1 MWGSNLLRQPAT
13 DYRGRGAGETTA
25 AVEAA
30 QQGPAG
36 PGVIDR
42 LASTGK
48 SLLDVFQPKPAE
60 TKPEPVEK
68 VWRDR
73 EELETTTDKVHE
85 ARPFGSSRAEAQAG
99 RTKVTVDPVAIDQE
113 YAAARGHGL
122 AKGYH
127 LYTSAP
133 LPVEVESTPRSDW
146 YVSPDT
152 LASEN
157 QGTELLAPQAQTA
170 RQKHEAAMMRHDP
183 DLQLQ
188 PMLEA
193 IDAADR
199 DVEKTCDALGAK
211 AKSVEAQLETL
222 NALIKMYNKAKQRE
236 ADLTIKLAGEVSQG
250 GGKEGSPAL
259 QARNEQTNECLKL
272 KGSML
277 KDLDA
282 YEDAAHAAA
291 RLVAEHQ
298 RLLAEYEAAVAAYS
312 GEWDRLQAEGTH
324 VRRAAL
330 EKMVALYDAL
340 QDKITG
346 IELRLTDHVLMGT
359 MEEAERMAAA
369 PGPDGDEL
377 RALKAEEGSLVARQ
391 KQQKGVLTKVARK
404 AVEAE
409 EAHAKVMALLNGPG
423 LRSEN
428 DPEEGDYHNLEHCKK
443 KAANLAALSAAL
455 LAAVDEAYSA
465 AGEHEAMRPIKERV
479 VPVPQPK
486 TKVVTKEVVREV
498 VRNGE
503 PTQHYMRKTPSDA
516 KWEQRM
522 VLVALPDA
530 SSPQLGVM
538 LTRDAALQPSVTAE
552 VTEYNKRGKKGRVV
566 EKTVETKGGF
576 LVTSVDTSGPSMN
589 LLHAGDILL
598 SANGTSLDELPPNSE
613 QLKKALTTGCPP
625 DMVEQHKAEA
635 ARRGTP
641 LGARSSHVL
650 LQLVRPY
657 VVLPPDEADA
667 VLGRAHIE
675 RDRLGNPIDEND
687 TGFVTQLR
695 RTFLG
700 RKAAPTHVTATR
712 YANGDGGLPANQIA
726 ALPLGRAK

>member
-1 MWGSNLLRQPAT
+1 MWGSGFLRQPAT
-13 DYRGRGAGETTA
+13 DYRGRSVGETDA

-30 QQGPAG
+30 SQEPVGP
-36 PGVIDR
+36 DLLNR

-60 TKPEPVEK
+60 AKPAPVEK

-73 EELETTTDKVHE
+73 EELESTIDSVHE

-99 RTKVTVDPVAIDQE
+99 RSKVKVDPAAIDQE
-113 YAAARGHGL
+113 YAAARDHGL

-133 LPVEVESTPRSDW
+133 LPVEVVSTPRSDW

-183 DLQLQ
+183 DLSLQ
-188 PMLEA
+188 PMLVSV
-193 IDAADR
+193 DAADR
-199 DVEKTCDALGAK
+199 AVERTCDELGVKAESVRVQLEALQALTRMYLKAK
-211 AKSVEAQLETL
+211 A
-222 NALIKMYNKAKQRE
+222 RE
-236 ADLTIKLAGEVSQG
+236 ADLTIKLAGEVGQG
-250 GGKEGSPAL
+250 GGKRGSAAL

-277 KDLDA
+277 KDLGS

-291 RLVAEHQ
+291 RLVSEHQ
-298 RLLAEYEAAVAAYS
+298 RLVAEYEAAVAAYS
-312 GEWDRLQAEGTH
+312 AEWDRLQGTQ

-340 QDKITG
+340 QDKIMG
-346 IELRLTDHVLMGT
+346 VELRLTDHVLMGT

-369 PGPDGDEL
+369 PGPDGNEL
-377 RALKAEEGSLVARQ
+377 RALRAEEGSLVARQ

-409 EAHAKVMALLNGPG
+409 EAHAKVMRLLGGPG

-428 DPEEGDYHNLEHCKK
+428 DPDGGDHHNLEHCKA
-443 KAANLAALSAAL
+443 KAATLAALSAAL
-455 LAAVDEAYSA
+455 LAAVDEAYTA
-465 AGEHEAMRPIKERV
+465 AGEHEEMRPIQERV
-479 VPVPQPK
+479 VVQPQ
-486 TKVVTKEVVREV
+486 TKVVTREVIREV
-498 VRNGE
+498 VRNAE

-516 KWEQRM
+516 KWEQRT
-522 VLVALPDA
+522 VLVELPDA

-552 VTEYNKRGKKGRVV
+552 VAEYNRRGKKGRVV
-566 EKTVETKGGF
+566 ERSVETKGGF
-576 LVTSVDTSGPSMN
+576 LVTQVDTSGPSMN

-598 SANGTSLDELPPNSE
+598 AANGTSLDGLPPDSE

-641 LGARSSHVL
+641 PVNGGRSAHVL

-667 VLGRAHIE
+667 VLGRTHVE
-675 RDRLGNPIDEND
+675 RDRLGNAIDEND
-687 TGFVTQLR
+687 TSVVTQLR

-712 YANGDGGLPANQIA
+712 YANGDGGLPANQIE